1 MSTVYASPIWLGRPH
16 CPVTVT
22 TGAGAVVTAAL
33 GSLTLTATADKGYA
47 FDGWTVTSGNVEIAE
62 DGTFTMPSS
71 AVYVKANFKTVPSD
85 PKKEDSKKT
94 ETVAKKKNGK
104 IASTGSSVM
113 GFVVAGV
120 AALIV
125 GAGALMLKKKRA

>member
-1 MSTVYASPIWLGRPH
+1 MANTVYSVNVKAGKGGKASADYTENVAPGTK
-16 CPVTVT
+16 V
-22 TGAGAVVTAAL
+22 
-33 GSLTLTATADKGYA
+33 TLTATADKGYA